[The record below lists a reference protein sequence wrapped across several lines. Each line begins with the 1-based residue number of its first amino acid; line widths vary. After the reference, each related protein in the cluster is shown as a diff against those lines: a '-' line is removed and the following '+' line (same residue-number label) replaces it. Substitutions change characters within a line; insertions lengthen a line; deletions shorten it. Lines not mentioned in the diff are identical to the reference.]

1 MPCGKR
7 GPCVSPLSG
16 SRCQPRPR
24 SRRPWWPSSGS
35 VQGGCW
41 PITSPAVLRPSAWS
55 DLASAAARLAASFPC
70 RPTSDG
76 GTLTRTQRAS
86 LLALAAAALVVAFI
100 LLRPDADP
108 DQPAPPTTSEPTPA
122 PGADST
128 SAKAP
133 AEPPRKPASGP
144 LLVAGK
150 VQ

>member
-1 MPCGKR
+1 M
-7 GPCVSPLSG
+7 
-16 SRCQPRPR
+16 
-24 SRRPWWPSSGS
+24 
-35 VQGGCW
+35 
-41 PITSPAVLRPSAWS
+41 
-55 DLASAAARLAASFPC
+55 
-70 RPTSDG
+70 
-76 GTLTRTQRAS
+76 TRTQRAS

-144 LLVAGK
+144 LLVADK
-150 VQ
+150 VQRVDVGKGDRVRFRARSSEPEELHVHGYDIKRELEPSRVARVSFTADIDGIFEIELEKSGVQVGELRVQP